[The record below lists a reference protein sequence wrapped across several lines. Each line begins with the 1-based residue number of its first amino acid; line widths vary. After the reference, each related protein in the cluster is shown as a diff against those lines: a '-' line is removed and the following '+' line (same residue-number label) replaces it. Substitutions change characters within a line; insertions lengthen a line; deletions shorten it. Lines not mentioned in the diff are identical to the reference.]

1 MTVARLGTSL
11 VMELM
16 RLLDAMR
23 NRLTS
28 PDTQAT
34 SQGDYTHFTSLQCT
48 LLHLTPL

>member
-16 RLLDAMR
+16 RLLDSMR

-28 PDTQAT
+28 PDPQAT
-34 SQGDYTHFTSLQCT
+34 SQGEYM
-48 LLHLTPL
+48 